1 VCLMPAGASSA
12 TSIVGAMST
21 RYGVVVK
28 GVTAGP
34 AATITPSMRW
44 SPLTQSASS
53 IADFACALTLIIAVR
68 VSVSNGADHSSR
80 QGASRRR

>member
-1 VCLMPAGASSA
+1 MPATASDFTDASEPTTFDRTEPVCLMPAGASSA
-12 TSIVGAMST
+12 ASIVGAMSI
-21 RYGVVVK
+21 RYGVVVN

-53 IADFACALTLIIAVR
+53 IADFAWVR
-68 VSVSNGADHSSR
+68 L
-80 QGASRRR
+80 